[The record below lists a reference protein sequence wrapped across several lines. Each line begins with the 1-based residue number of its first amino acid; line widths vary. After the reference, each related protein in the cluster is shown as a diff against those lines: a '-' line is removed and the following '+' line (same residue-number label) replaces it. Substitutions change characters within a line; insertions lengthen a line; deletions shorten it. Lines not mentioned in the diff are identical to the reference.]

1 MEKTIE
7 QLAEEYADNT
17 IGFSNENNH
26 LLEPCK
32 LDFIAGH
39 TAASEGM
46 VSKSQFDNQ
55 MKHKE
60 SLKQYWLSCSESK
73 AKWVESI
80 KEYFD
85 GEHTEIKTF
94 DEFKYQFD
102 LD

>member
-32 LDFIAGH
+32 RDFIAGH

-46 VSKSQFDNQ
+46 VSKSKIEYIVKLLSIQSPTSAGSMYNQ
-55 MKHKE
+55 A
-60 SLKQYWLSCSESK
+60 LTDVL
-73 AKWVESI
+73 
-80 KEYFD
+80 
-85 GEHTEIKTF
+85 TEINNIK
-94 DEFKYQFD
+94 
-102 LD
+102 